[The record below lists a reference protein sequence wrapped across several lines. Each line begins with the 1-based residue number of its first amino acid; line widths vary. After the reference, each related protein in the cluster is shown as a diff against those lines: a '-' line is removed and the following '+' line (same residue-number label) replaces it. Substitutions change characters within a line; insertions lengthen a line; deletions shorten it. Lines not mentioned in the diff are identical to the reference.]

1 MMNILETVRGRQ
13 TIAISGHIGPDGD
26 CVGSC
31 LGMALYL
38 RKNLPGVQVDVY
50 LGDFSDALRRN
61 IPGTETILYDY
72 KSRQDAYD
80 AFIAL
85 DCGRERLGDAQ
96 EIFDRA
102 ALTINIDHHVS
113 NPGTGMINF
122 VDGDASSACEMAY
135 LTMDPAL
142 VDKET
147 AQALYV
153 GMVTDTGV
161 FKYSNTS
168 ERTMQIAGRLMTYGF
183 DYPAIVREVFYEK
196 TFVQQ
201 KLMGVALDRARTEC
215 GGLLVVSLL
224 DWKTQ
229 KSLGATKKDI
239 DGISAQLALTEGADC
254 AILLYATGTGE
265 WKGSLRSNRCVDVAA
280 LCQNFRGGGHV
291 RAAGC
296 TMYGDGEKALQKLIG
311 AAADQ
316 LREQGLC

>member
-1 MMNILETVRGRQ
+1 MNILETVRGRQ

>member
-1 MMNILETVRGRQ
+1 MNILETVRGRK
-13 TIAISGHIGPDGD
+13 TIAISGHISPDGD

-38 RKNLPGVQVDVY
+38 RKHMPQAQVDVY
-50 LGDFSDALRRN
+50 LGSFSDALRRN
-61 IPGTETILYDY
+61 IPGTETIIYDY
-72 KSRQDAYD
+72 KPRAEKYD

-85 DCGRERLGDAQ
+85 DCGRERLGDAR
-96 EIFDRA
+96 EMFDA
-102 ALTINIDHHVS
+102 AGLTVNIDHHVS

-122 VDGDASSACEMAY
+122 VDGNASSACELAY
-135 LTMDPAL
+135 LSMDPDL
-142 VDKET
+142 VDREI

-161 FKYSNTS
+161 FRYSCTS

-183 DYPAIVREVFYEK
+183 DFPALVREVFYEK
-196 TFVQQ
+196 TYIQQ
-201 KLMGVALDRARTEC
+201 KIMGIALEKARTEC
-215 GGLLVVSLL
+215 GGLIVASLL

-229 KSLGATKKDI
+229 RSIGADEKDI
-239 DGISAQLALTEGADC
+239 NGISAQMALTEGADC
-254 AILLYATGTGE
+254 SILLYATGTGE
-265 WKGSLRSNRCVDVAA
+265 WKGSLRSNGHVDVAA

-296 TMYGDGEKALQKLIG
+296 TMYGDGEEALQKLIG
-311 AAADQ
+311 AAECQ

>member
-1 MMNILETVRGRQ
+1 MNILETVRGRK

-38 RKNLPGVQVDVY
+38 RKNMPEAQVDVY
-50 LGDFSDALRRN
+50 LGDFSDALRRS
-61 IPGTETILYDY
+61 IPGTETVIYDY
-72 KSRQDAYD
+72 KPRAERYD

-96 EIFDRA
+96 DMFDGA
-102 ALTINIDHHVS
+102 ALTVNIDHHVS
-113 NPGTGMINF
+113 NSGTGMINF
-122 VDGDASSACEMAY
+122 VDGNASSACELAY
-135 LTMDPAL
+135 LAMEADRL
-142 VDKET
+142 DRNI

-161 FKYSNTS
+161 FRYSNTS
-168 ERTMQIAGRLMTYGF
+168 ERTMRIAGSLMTYGF
-183 DYPAIVREVFYEK
+183 DYPSIVREVFYEK
-196 TFVQQ
+196 TFIQQ
-201 KLMGVALDRARTEC
+201 KIMGIALERARSEC
-215 GGLLVVSLL
+215 GGLIIASLL

-229 KSLGATKKDI
+229 HSLGAGKKEI

-265 WKGSLRSNRCVDVAA
+265 WKGSLRSNRYVDVASI
-280 LCQNFRGGGHV
+280 CQNFRGGGHI

-296 TMYGDGEKALQKLIG
+296 TMYGDGEKALQKLIE
-311 AAADQ
+311 AAAVQ
-316 LREQGLC
+316 LRERGLC

>member
-1 MMNILETVRGRQ
+1 MNILETVRGRQ

-38 RKNLPGVQVDVY
+38 RKNMPEAQVDVY

-61 IPGTETILYDY
+61 IPGTETIIYDY
-72 KSRQDAYD
+72 KPRAEKYD

-96 EIFDRA
+96 DMFDRA
-102 ALTINIDHHVS
+102 DLTVNIDHHVS

-122 VDGDASSACEMAY
+122 VDGNASSACEMAY
-135 LTMDPAL
+135 LTMNPDL
-142 VDKET
+142 VDRET

-161 FKYSNTS
+161 FRYSNTS
-168 ERTMQIAGRLMTYGF
+168 ERTMQTAGRLMTYGF

-196 TFVQQ
+196 TFTQQ
-201 KLMGVALDRARTEC
+201 KLLGIALERARSEY
-215 GGLLVVSLL
+215 GGLVIASLL

-229 KSLGATKKDI
+229 HSLGAAKKDI

-254 AILLYATGTGE
+254 AILLYATATGE
-265 WKGSLRSNRCVDVAA
+265 WKGSLRSNRYVDVAA
-280 LCQNFRGGGHV
+280 ICQNFRGGGHV

-296 TMYGDGEKALQKLIG
+296 TMYGDGEKALEKLIG
-311 AAADQ
+311 AAGDQ
-316 LREQGLC
+316 LRKQGLC